1 MLVSIGN
8 WALCDGTRA
17 GGVGVTGLKFRVERL
32 IQVQQIFRANQV
44 STYNRGNRNTKLTF
58 DVIQTFATPDDAD
71 EFVLNQEIQIPSSGL
86 VTLTAVKPNGQ
97 KVVRYL
103 PGGKLESHEL
113 VEQIGVTTRYQYV
126 IVGGIMQ
133 TAMPSN

>member
-17 GGVGVTGLKFRVERL
+17 GGVGVTKLKFRVERL

-44 STYNRGNRNTKLTF
+44 LTLDRGNRKTTITF
-58 DVIQTFATPDDAD
+58 DVIQTFPTQDDAD
-71 EFVLNQEIQIPSSGL
+71 EFILTQETNIPSSGI
-86 VTLTAVKPNGQ
+86 VKLTAVKPNGQ

-103 PGGKLESHEL
+103 PGGKLGSHEL

-126 IVGGIMQ
+126 LVGGIIQ
-133 TAMPSN
+133 TAVPAE